1 MMSMIISKK
10 RARVMEEMENSVCG
24 CRISI
29 SIPFS
34 LSLFQE
40 KDKSLYEDLKK
51 KHGKE
56 SDDTSFN
63 ASHDWFHQFK
73 AREK

>member
-29 SIPFS
+29 SV
-34 LSLFQE
+34 E
-40 KDKSLYEDLKK
+40 G
-51 KHGKE
+51 H
-56 SDDTSFN
+56 
-63 ASHDWFHQFK
+63 AV
-73 AREK
+73 